1 MHYLGIDWATD
12 KHDLCLMADDGRVLS
27 QFEIT
32 HDMAGFSKLYE
43 LLKTLPDIRINI
55 ERSDGLLVD
64 WLVQQGAD
72 LYITPP
78 HVLAHRRPTRVKDD
92 KGDAFLL
99 AYLLRLGDP
108 DCRPY
113 SRQSQIVTH
122 LRQLARAYDRAL
134 AEQRR
139 LSNQLIYNLRQY
151 YPVALT
157 LFSFV
162 RSPLTLAFLEQFPS
176 PQDAEKITYADLE
189 AFLREQKYT
198 HMHRLDLIYQRLHVP
213 MPRASVQAGYVEHV
227 KMLIP
232 ILRTLHY
239 QKAALIREMKKV
251 FLTHPEADWWLSFPG
266 TKGPLTPARLLAWIG
281 DDRNRFPT
289 AASLQAVAGTVPIT
303 RRSGKSKSVEFRH
316 NCSHPLR
323 SAADD
328 LARQSLR
335 HSGWAKAYLQQQLGK
350 GHSTPRAYRALANR
364 WMKILWTLWQRGE
377 RYDEAVHVA
386 NRSRQGLPAIVPLAE
401 AV

>member
-1 MHYLGIDWATD
+1 MHYLGIDWATE

-27 QFEIT
+27 HFDIT

-64 WLVQQGAD
+64 WLVQQGVD

-99 AYLLRLGDP
+99 AHLLRLCDP

-122 LRQLARAYDRAL
+122 LKQLARAYDRAL
-134 AEQRR
+134 IEQRR

-157 LFSFV
+157 LFSFI
-162 RSPLTLAFLEQFPS
+162 RSPITLAFLAQFPT
-176 PQDAEKITYADLE
+176 PQDAEKITCADLE
-189 AFLREQKYT
+189 AFLHSQRYRHKN
-198 HMHRLDLIYQRLHVP
+198 RIDGIYQRLQVP
-213 MPRASVQAGYVEHV
+213 MPRASVQTGYVQHV
-227 KMLIP
+227 KMLVP
-232 ILRTLHY
+232 ILQTLHH
-239 QKAALIREMKKV
+239 QKAALIREIKKV
-251 FLTHPEADWWLSFPG
+251 FSTHPEAAWWLSFPG

-281 DDRNRFPT
+281 DDRSRFPT

-323 SAADD
+323 NVADD

-335 HSGWAKAYLQQQLGK
+335 HSGWARAYLQQQLEK
-350 GHSTPRAYRALANR
+350 GHSAPRAYRALANR
-364 WMKILWTLWQRGE
+364 WMKIIWTLWQRGE
-377 RYDEAVHVA
+377 SYDEAVHVA
-386 NRSRQGLPAIVPLAE
+386 NRSRQGLPVKPQLAK

>member
-12 KHDLCLMADDGRVLS
+12 KHDLCLLADDGRVLS
-27 QFEIT
+27 QFEIS
-32 HDMAGFSKLYE
+32 HDMAGFNTLHQI
-43 LLKTLPDIRINI
+43 LKALRDICINI

-64 WLVQQGAD
+64 WLVQQGYA

-99 AYLLRLGDP
+99 AYLLRLQDP

-113 SRQSQIVTH
+113 SHQSQIVTH

-162 RSPLTLAFLEQFPS
+162 RSPLTLAFLEQFPT
-176 PQDAEKITYADLE
+176 PQDAEKLSYHDLE
-189 AFLREQKYT
+189 LFLRSQHYR
-198 HMHRLDLIYQRLHVP
+198 HMPRLDLIYQRLQVP

-227 KMLIP
+227 QMLVP
-232 ILRTLHY
+232 ILRTLHH
-239 QKAALIREMKKV
+239 QKRDLIKQMTTV
-251 FLTHPEADWWLSFPG
+251 FLSHPESDWWLAFPG

-281 DDRNRFPT
+281 DDRSRFPT
-289 AASLQAVAGTVPIT
+289 AASLQAVAGTVPVT
-303 RRSGKSKSVEFRH
+303 RRSGKTRVVEFRTG
-316 NCSHPLR
+316 CSHPLR

-328 LARQSLR
+328 LARQSMR
-335 HSGWAKAYLQQQLGK
+335 HSGWARAYFQSQMDK
-350 GHSTPRAYRALANR
+350 GHSAARAYRALANR
-364 WMKILWTLWQRGE
+364 WMKIVWTLWQRRE
-377 RYDEAVHVA
+377 VYDEAVHVA
-386 NRSRQGLPAIVPLAE
+386 NRSRKGQPAELPE